1 MMQFSL
7 DKKDLY
13 TSNCPTPG
21 DAVSIDK
28 CEFTVAGRENQ
39 LYWCEDTKSRSNTV
53 NITASNGTIILKS
66 PAFPVF
72 AGNKVV
78 LYCQYRIGNHSNATF
93 FKNGREII
101 AETFFSSSD
110 GVIEMTIENVTL
122 EDEGLYK
129 CASQDRK
136 MESPESWLSVRPA
149 RGNFTSTDGTA
160 ASTMGSWKWII
171 LFCGIV
177 LLFLILL
184 SVWLICHY
192 RYQRFC
198 TSSCLALPIENLP
211 AVELPATK
219 QDVTEVQWDLSWMEM
234 SSLLDKQLYPGT

>member
-1 MMQFSL
+1 MSFNRVFCL
-7 DKKDLY
+7 
-13 TSNCPTPG
+13 CPT
-21 DAVSIDK
+21 D
-28 CEFTVAGRENQ
+28 
-39 LYWCEDTKSRSNTV
+39 
-53 NITASNGTIILKS
+53 GTIILKS

-149 RGNFTSTDGTA
+149 RGRLCGLITFDDNIYYSA
-160 ASTMGSWKWII
+160 WCNIRGSVK
-171 LFCGIV
+171 
-177 LLFLILL
+177 
-184 SVWLICHY
+184 
-192 RYQRFC
+192 
-198 TSSCLALPIENLP
+198 
-211 AVELPATK
+211 
-219 QDVTEVQWDLSWMEM
+219 DVNCYVF
-234 SSLLDKQLYPGT
+234 